1 MVVLIN
7 SSSAS
12 ASEIVAGALQDHKR
26 ATIMGDRSFGKGS
39 VQTILP
45 MSFGDKTVGV
55 KLTTARYYTP
65 SGRSIQ
71 ARGITPDVYI
81 DDTPNGNYP
90 SFQIREADL
99 THHLQN
105 QEDKGD
111 EEEALKDLP
120 FDGDETETP
129 DYQYM
134 FGDEKDW
141 QLRQAVNY
149 LKGEQVVSS
158 QYRGKPRDVVKK
170 LKAAEA
176 EKKAKAKENG
186 DSDKDST
193 PKKASDE

>member
-1 MVVLIN
+1 MVILIN

-45 MSFGDKTVGV
+45 MKFGDKTVAV

-65 SGRSIQ
+65 SGKSIQ
-71 ARGITPDVYI
+71 ARGITPDIYV
-81 DDTPNGNYP
+81 DDTPKGNYP

-105 QEDKGD
+105 QEDGLD
-111 EEEALKDLP
+111 EEEALQKLP
-120 FDGDETETP
+120 YDGDETEIP

-134 FGDEKDW
+134 FGDDKDW
-141 QLRQAVNY
+141 QLQQAIRY
-149 LKGEQVVSS
+149 LKGQKVEASP
-158 QYRGKPRDVVKK
+158 YRGKPRDLVKK
-170 LKAAEA
+170 
-176 EKKAKAKENG
+176 
-186 DSDKDST
+186 T
-193 PKKASDE
+193 